1 MNSGKFQNDLEYK
14 KIEIM
19 LKMKMKSRVKL
30 SENKNNKEV
39 DAKKIKKKFIG

>member
-1 MNSGKFQNDLEYK
+1 
-14 KIEIM
+14 M

>member
-1 MNSGKFQNDLEYK
+1 MILKYK

-30 SENKNNKEV
+30 SENKNNKKV
-39 DAKKIKKKFIG
+39 YAKKIKNKFIG